1 MMIYAKIKEEIKEAM
16 KEKNVVKRDTLKM
29 VIDKAQNILKTQD
42 PMSSYENISD
52 DIMIQAINKE
62 IKQLQQ
68 TKSALSGMENSVLF
82 IETVNKIAI
91 LCAYLPVQMTREEVE
106 QAVSELLSGCKYENF
121 GIKMRVCMTELK
133 GKADNKLIKE
143 VVENYK

>member
-1 MMIYAKIKEEIKEAM
+1 MIYAKIKEEIKEAM
-16 KEKNVVKRDTLKM
+16 RDKNNVKRDTLKM
-29 VIDKAQNILKTQD
+29 VLDKARNIQKNND
-42 PMSSYENISD
+42 PMNTYDGISD
-52 DIMIQAINKE
+52 EVMIQAINKE

-68 TKSALSGMENSVLF
+68 TKDALLGKENSVLF

-91 LCAYLPVQMTREEVE
+91 LCGYLPVQMTREEVE

-121 GIKMRVCMTELK
+121 GIKIKVVMSELK

-143 VVENYK
+143 VVEKYK

>member
-1 MMIYAKIKEEIKEAM
+1 MIYAKIKEEIKEAM
-16 KEKNVVKRDTLKM
+16 RDKNNVKRDTLKM
-29 VIDKAQNILKTQD
+29 VLDKARNIQKNND
-42 PMSSYENISD
+42 PMNTYDDISD
-52 DIMIQAINKE
+52 EVMIQAINKE

-68 TKSALSGMENSVLF
+68 TKDALSGRENSVLF

-91 LCAYLPVQMTREEVE
+91 LCGYLPVQMTREEVE

-121 GIKMRVCMTELK
+121 GIKMKVCMSELK